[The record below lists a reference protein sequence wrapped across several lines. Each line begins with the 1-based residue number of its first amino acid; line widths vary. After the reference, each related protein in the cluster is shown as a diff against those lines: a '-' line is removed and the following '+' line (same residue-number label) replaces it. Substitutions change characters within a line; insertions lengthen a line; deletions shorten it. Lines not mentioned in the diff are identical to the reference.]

1 MQLARLEK
9 IVGAGNVA
17 TDPLLLEKYAGD
29 ISFVSPVRP
38 RCIVR
43 PANTA
48 EVKAI
53 VVLAGETGTPLV
65 PVSSDGP
72 HFRGDTVPGTGG
84 AVIVDLSRMKKVV
97 HVDRKNRVALFEPG
111 VTFDELIP
119 EVAKEGL
126 RLNMPLLPRKT
137 KSVVGSLLEREPV
150 IMPKYHWDI
159 ADPLACLEVVFGTGD
174 MFRTGS
180 AAGSGTIEEQWAAG
194 GAQKEAAG
202 PSSLSWY
209 RLIQGSQ
216 GTMGIATW
224 ASARCELL
232 PALEDPYFVAADD
245 ITKLLEMT
253 HWLIRLRLVNEC
265 FILNNTNLAMIM
277 TEGSEDDYREL
288 RDSLPRWIL
297 FYNIAAYDYL
307 PEERMAGQ
315 TKDVAELAGRVGVE
329 PVKTI
334 AGIAA
339 ADSLD
344 ALKQPCPE
352 PYWKIRSKG
361 ACQEVFYL
369 TVFDDLQRMIAA
381 VDDTAD
387 TSDYPVSEI
396 GVYLQPVVQGVNWH
410 CGFDLFYD
418 GDNSEGSAKVRALS
432 DRMVDN
438 LISQGAFFSRPYGT
452 NAGMIMNRDAASVE
466 IFKKVKAVVD
476 PDNIM
481 NPGKLCF

>member
-1 MQLARLEK
+1 MQLAKLEK
-9 IVGAGNVA
+9 IVGAVNIA
-17 TDPLLLEKYAGD
+17 TDPQVLEKYAGD
-29 ISFVSPVRP
+29 ISFVSPIKP

-43 PANTA
+43 PGDAS
-48 EVKAI
+48 EVKSI
-53 VVLAGETGTPLV
+53 VALAGETGTPLV
-65 PVSSDGP
+65 PVSSGEP

-84 AVIVDLSRMKKVV
+84 VVIVDLSRMKKVV

-111 VTFDELIP
+111 VTFGELIP

-126 RLNMPLLPRKT
+126 RLNTPLLPRQT

-159 ADPLACLEVVFGTGD
+159 ADPLACLEIVFGTGD

-209 RLIQGSQ
+209 RIIQGSQ

-232 PALEDPYFVAADD
+232 PVLEEPSFVAADD

-265 FILNNTNLAMIM
+265 FILNNANLALIM
-277 TEGSEDDYREL
+277 TKDGEDDYREL
-288 RDSLPRWIL
+288 RDSLPRWVL

-307 PEERMAGQ
+307 PDERMAGQ
-315 TKDVAELAGRVGVE
+315 VKDVAELAGRVGVT
-329 PVKTI
+329 PVNEI

-339 ADSLD
+339 VDFLSD
-344 ALKQPCPE
+344 IKQPCAD
-352 PYWKIRSKG
+352 PYWKIRRKG
-361 ACQEVFYL
+361 ACQEIFPL
-369 TVFDDLQRMIAA
+369 TVFDDLQRMIDS
-381 VDDTAD
+381 VDDTAN
-387 TSDYPVSEI
+387 TSGYPVSEI
-396 GVYLQPVVQGVNWH
+396 GVYLQPIVQGINWH
-410 CGFDLFYD
+410 CEFDLFYD
-418 GDNSEGSAKVRALS
+418 NVNPEESANVRTLS
-432 DRMVDN
+432 DKVVHN
-438 LISQGAFFSRPYGT
+438 LISQGAFFSRPYGISART
-452 NAGMIMNRDAASVE
+452 IMNRDAASVA